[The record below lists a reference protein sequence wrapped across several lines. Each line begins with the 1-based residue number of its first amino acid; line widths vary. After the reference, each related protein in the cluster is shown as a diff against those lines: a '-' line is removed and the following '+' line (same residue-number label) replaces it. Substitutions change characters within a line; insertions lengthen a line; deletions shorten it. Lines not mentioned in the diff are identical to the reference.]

1 MSQKRDD
8 FRVHFPLFYR
18 GYFCVDGE
26 KWRIADISAKGVK
39 AVYSGSRTAP
49 PAAGNRVVAKVILP
63 PLGERAVEG
72 TILRVEKQAGTVIIR
87 FAEDKGIANQ
97 DMMAIHRHLIQ
108 LAGSQSA

>member
-18 GYFCVDGE
+18 AYFCVDGE

-39 AVYSGSRTAP
+39 ATFSGSRTLPP
-49 PAAGNRVVAKVILP
+49 PAGTRVVATVILP

-72 TILRVEKQAGTVIIR
+72 TILRVEKQAGTVIIK
-87 FAEDKGIANQ
+87 FAKDKGIAVQ
-97 DMMAIHRHLIQ
+97 DMMAIHRHMIQ
-108 LAGSQSA
+108 HSGSQPA